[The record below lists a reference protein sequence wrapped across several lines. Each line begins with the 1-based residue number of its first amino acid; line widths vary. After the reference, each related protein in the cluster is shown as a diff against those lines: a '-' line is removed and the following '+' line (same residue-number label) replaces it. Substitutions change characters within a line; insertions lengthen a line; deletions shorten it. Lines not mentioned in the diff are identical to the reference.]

1 MSSLTERVERVE
13 MSQASNDAT
22 AVNVA
27 QLGQLNRLA
36 TSARLVAGLAHELN
50 NSLQVVSGLVELM
63 ADHEDVPPDVAA
75 RIRKI
80 GAQADKA
87 TSTIRQVLGYTREG
101 VAEQKRSDVATAV
114 DLALALRRYN
124 LGRAGIVVTSEVPPG
139 LAAGIDERGLVQIVL
154 NLVLNAEDAMAAGQR
169 KDLQVV
175 ADAVGGR
182 VRIAVR
188 DSGHGVGIDIRER
201 IFEPFFTTRSDARAV
216 GLGLP
221 VARSIAATCGGSLQ
235 LADGPSGSTTFV
247 VELPAG

>member
-1 MSSLTERVERVE
+1 
-13 MSQASNDAT
+13 MSQVSDGTT

-36 TSARLVAGLAHELN
+36 TAARLVAGLAHELN

-101 VAEQKRSDVATAV
+101 LADQKHPDVAAAV
-114 DLALALRRYN
+114 DRALALRRYN
-124 LGRAGIVVTSEVPPG
+124 LGRAGIAVTSEVPPG
-139 LAAGIDERGLVQIVL
+139 LAVNIDERGLVQIVL
-154 NLVLNAEDAMAAGQR
+154 NLVINAEDALASAAH
-169 KDLQVV
+169 KDLHIG
-175 ADAVGGR
+175 AEAVQRGVR
-182 VRIAVR
+182 VTVR
-188 DSGHGVGIDIRER
+188 DTGHGVGDDIRQR
-201 IFEPFFTTRSDARAV
+201 IFEPFFTTRTDAGAV

-221 VARSIAATCGGSLQ
+221 VARAIATSFGGSLL
-235 LADGPSGSTTFV
+235 LADGQPGSTSFV
-247 VELPAG
+247 LEVPA